1 MIHLCPSS
9 HLAEGNSRGFL
20 VDERRLFA
28 VRRDGRAYIY
38 LNRCP
43 HRGIPLEW
51 QPDAFLD
58 DSASLIRC
66 ASHGALFLIE
76 SGECVAGPCAG
87 ERLRALPCRNKRGG
101 GYASAQP
108 GACPG
113 QSAGNR
119 ARTLCRVAAQ
129 GGRMPEMWRM

>member
-43 HRGIPLEW
+43 HRGIPLE
-51 QPDAFLD
+51 
-58 DSASLIRC
+58 I
-66 ASHGALFLIE
+66 G
-76 SGECVAGPCAG
+76 
-87 ERLRALPCRNKRGG
+87 RAH
-101 GYASAQP
+101 
-108 GACPG
+108 
-113 QSAGNR
+113 
-119 ARTLCRVAAQ
+119 V
-129 GGRMPEMWRM
+129 

>member
-76 SGECVAGPCAG
+76 VRRVRRRPL
-87 ERLRALPCRNKRGG
+87 RWRALARPALPGRRRRPLGGAGRLTQRGWA
-101 GYASAQP
+101 ASREAT
-108 GACPG
+108 
-113 QSAGNR
+113 
-119 ARTLCRVAAQ
+119 ARLAAQ
-129 GGRMPEMWRM
+129 R

>member
-1 MIHLCPSS
+1 MCS
-9 HLAEGNSRGFL
+9 LAEGNSRGFL

-51 QPDAFLD
+51 QPDTFLD

-87 ERLRALPCRNKRGG
+87 ERLRALPCREDAEG
-101 GYASAQP
+101 
-108 GACPG
+108 
-113 QSAGNR
+113 
-119 ARTLCRVAAQ
+119 LWV
-129 GGRMPEMWRM
+129 ELDD

>member
-1 MIHLCPSS
+1 MPQVKAVLRIRDNDPGKRSAHDPPVSLF

-87 ERLRALPCRNKRGG
+87 ERLRALPCREDAEG
-101 GYASAQP
+101 
-108 GACPG
+108 
-113 QSAGNR
+113 
-119 ARTLCRVAAQ
+119 LWV
-129 GGRMPEMWRM
+129 ELDD

>member
-1 MIHLCPSS
+1 MIYLCPSS
-9 HLAEGNSRGFL
+9 HLAEGNSRGVL

-66 ASHGALFLIE
+66 ASH
-76 SGECVAGPCAG
+76 
-87 ERLRALPCRNKRGG
+87 
-101 GYASAQP
+101 
-108 GACPG
+108 
-113 QSAGNR
+113 
-119 ARTLCRVAAQ
+119 
-129 GGRMPEMWRM
+129 

>member
-1 MIHLCPSS
+1 MPQVKAVLRIRDNDPGKRSAHDHLCPSS

-51 QPDAFLD
+51 QPDTFLD

-66 ASHGALFLIE
+66 ASHGALFLIDR
-76 SGECVAGPCAG
+76 SFC
-87 ERLRALPCRNKRGG
+87 
-101 GYASAQP
+101 
-108 GACPG
+108 
-113 QSAGNR
+113 
-119 ARTLCRVAAQ
+119 
-129 GGRMPEMWRM
+129 

>member
-1 MIHLCPSS
+1 MPQVKAVLRIRDNDPGKRSAHDPPVSLFP

-87 ERLRALPCRNKRGG
+87 ERLRALPCREDAEG
-101 GYASAQP
+101 
-108 GACPG
+108 
-113 QSAGNR
+113 
-119 ARTLCRVAAQ
+119 LWV
-129 GGRMPEMWRM
+129 ELDD